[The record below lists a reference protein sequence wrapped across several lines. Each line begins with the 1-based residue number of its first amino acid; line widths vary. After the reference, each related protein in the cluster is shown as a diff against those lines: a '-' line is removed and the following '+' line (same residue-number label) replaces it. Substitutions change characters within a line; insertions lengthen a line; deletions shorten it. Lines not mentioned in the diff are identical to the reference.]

1 MTVYAQTISTPSQLR
16 DAFYDYDRAD
26 GLPADLDFWQALL
39 DCLEECADA
48 TDTPCCLDVI
58 AICCDLNAT
67 TPQEFQTFHA
77 GDCPDPTDYYSAD
90 GFDAEGYHADV
101 CAALEEAVMENCTH
115 IYTDPES
122 GTVYY
127 FGEL

>member
-1 MTVYAQTISTPSQLR
+1 MTICAQTISTPSQLR

-39 DCLEECADA
+39 DVIDDDPDA
-48 TDTPCCLDVI
+48 AIVLDVI
-58 AICCDLNAT
+58 AICCDLNGT
-67 TPQEFQTFHA
+67 TPQEYQRYHA
-77 GDCPDPTDYYSAD
+77 DDCPDPCDYYTQD
-90 GFDAEGYHADV
+90 GFDGDTYHADV

-115 IYTDPES
+115 IYTDPQT
-122 GTVYY
+122 GDVYY

>member
-1 MTVYAQTISTPSQLR
+1 MTICAQTISTPSQLR

-39 DCLEECADA
+39 DCLEECTDA
-48 TDTPCCLDVI
+48 TIALDVI
-58 AICCDLNAT
+58 AICCGLNAT

-77 GDCPDPTDYYSAD
+77 DDCPDPCDYYTAY
-90 GFDAEGYHADV
+90 GFDGDTYHADV

-115 IYTDPES
+115 IYTDPQT
-122 GTVYY
+122 GDVYY